1 MDFRIHLNDEFV
13 HLFIVTASTIG
24 AILTTIFSLSH
35 GIFEVFPFLYILSTI
50 LVVYFYPRYGMLF
63 SLGISLFYIGLV
75 FFFGFAKDPVLLAI
89 AIGWFA
95 VINMIGVV
103 TSSFAIRVHNER
115 KKTRKVLENAHEG
128 IFCFE
133 LRSMRLHE
141 VNQKCARMLHYEP
154 DDLIGKPLTIIW
166 TNEEERADFLAC
178 IRRGQ
183 GPCQKEVMLR
193 ASDGTHRQYLVSAIL
208 AANNLVLCF
217 TLDTSEQKI
226 DESVIWQTLE
236 DLERQVVERTAYL
249 EKINED
255 LKTEI
260 VRRRMDEKTV
270 LRDNQSDDRRGER
283 Q

>member
-1 MDFRIHLNDEFV
+1 MDIRTHLNDEFV

-24 AILTTIFSLSH
+24 AVLTTIFSLSH

-50 LVVYFYPRYGMLF
+50 LVVYFYPRYGMHF

-103 TSSFAIRVHNER
+103 MSAFAIRVHNER

-141 VNQKCARMLHYEP
+141 VNQKCAHMLHYEP
-154 DDLIGKPLTIIW
+154 DDLVGKPLTIIW

-178 IRRGQ
+178 IRRGH

-193 ASDGTHRQYLVSAIL
+193 GSDGTHHQYLVSAIL

-217 TLDTSEQKI
+217 TTDTSQQKI
-226 DESVIWQTLE
+226 DENVIWQALE
-236 DLERQVVERTAYL
+236 DLERQVVERTAHL
-249 EKINED
+249 EKINEE
-255 LKTEI
+255 LKAEI
-260 VRRRMDEKTV
+260 VRRRMGEKTI
-270 LRDNQSDDRRGER
+270 LRDKHVDNGTGGR

>member
-1 MDFRIHLNDEFV
+1 MDIRIHLNDEFV

-24 AILTTIFSLSH
+24 AALTTIFSLSH

-50 LVVYFYPRYGMLF
+50 LVVYFYPRYGVPF
-63 SLGISLFYIGLV
+63 SLSISLFYIGLV
-75 FFFGFAKDPVLLAI
+75 FIFGFTDPVLMAI

-95 VINMIGVV
+95 VINLVGVV
-103 TSSFAIRVHNER
+103 TSSYANRLHNEKR
-115 KKTRKVLENAHEG
+115 KTRKVLENAHEG

-133 LRSMRLHE
+133 LRSMLLHE
-141 VNQKCARMLHYEP
+141 VNRKCARMLHYEP
-154 DDLIGKPLTIIW
+154 EDLIGKPLTIIW
-166 TNEEERADFLAC
+166 TNAEERADFLAC

-193 ASDGTHRQYLVSAIL
+193 ARDGTTHQYLISAIL

-217 TLDTSEQKI
+217 TIDTSQQKI
-226 DESVIWQTLE
+226 ADDVIWQTLE

-249 EKINED
+249 EKINEE
-255 LKTEI
+255 LKAEI
-260 VRRRMDEKTV
+260 VRRRTSEKTI
-270 LRDNQSDDRRGER
+270 LRDNHADNRTGGR

>member
-115 KKTRKVLENAHEG
+115 KKTRKVLENANEG

-133 LRSMRLHE
+133 LRSIRLHE
-141 VNQKCARMLHYEP
+141 VNRKCAHMLHYEP

>member
-50 LVVYFYPRYGMLF
+50 LVVYFYPRYGVLF
-63 SLGISLFYIGLV
+63 TLGISLFYIGLV
-75 FFFGFAKDPVLLAI
+75 FFFGFTTDPVLMAI

-103 TSSFAIRVHNER
+103 MSSFAIRVHNEK

-178 IRRGQ
+178 IRRGH

-193 ASDGTHRQYLVSAIL
+193 AADGTHHRYLVSAIL

-217 TLDTSEQKI
+217 TIDTSKQKI
-226 DESVIWQTLE
+226 DEDEIWRTLE

-249 EKINED
+249 EKINEE
-255 LKTEI
+255 LKAEI
-260 VRRRMDEKTV
+260 QQRRVSEKTV
-270 LRDNQSDDRRGER
+270 LRDNHADNRTGGR

>member
-1 MDFRIHLNDEFV
+1 MNFRIHLNDEFV

-50 LVVYFYPRYGMLF
+50 LVVYFYPRYGVPF
-63 SLGISLFYIGLV
+63 ALGISLFYIGLV
-75 FFFGFAKDPVLLAI
+75 YFFGFMADPVLMAI

-95 VINMIGVV
+95 VINLIGVV
-103 TSSFAIRVHNER
+103 TSSFATRLNNE
-115 KKTRKVLENAHEG
+115 KKKARKVLENAHEG

-154 DDLIGKPLTIIW
+154 DDLVGKPLTIIW

-178 IRRGQ
+178 IRRGH

-193 ASDGTHRQYLVSAIL
+193 AADGTHHQYLISAIL

-217 TLDTSEQKI
+217 TIDTSQQKI
-226 DESVIWQTLE
+226 DENVIWQTLE
-236 DLERQVVERTAYL
+236 DLEKQVVERTAYL
-249 EKINED
+249 EKINEE
-255 LKTEI
+255 LKAEI
-260 VRRRMDEKTV
+260 VRRRMNEKTI
-270 LRDNQSDDRRGER
+270 LRENHPDDRRGER